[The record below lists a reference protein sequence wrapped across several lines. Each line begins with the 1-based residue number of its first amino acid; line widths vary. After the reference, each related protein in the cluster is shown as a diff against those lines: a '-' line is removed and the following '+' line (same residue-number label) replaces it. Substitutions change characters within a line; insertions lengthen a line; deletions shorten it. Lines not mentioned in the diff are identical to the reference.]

1 MTTPSHSIEEQGD
14 ASSVAILTVD
24 TERLAGRVLLVCV
37 LAETALLFLDYHV
50 NYGRATDIGALR
62 RLFNLARE
70 DGLASW
76 LGTTQTILTALT
88 LWLTYRLARAKPTP
102 RWRQAGWL
110 ALALFFTYMAIDDG
124 AQLHERLA
132 STVDALTEDSS
143 GLLTSFPSYTW
154 QILFMPLFGAL
165 GVFML
170 VFLWRELPTRASR
183 LVLVSAIGCLSLAVL
198 LDFFEGLEPDHAL
211 NLYSYVDDN
220 TDLDLWAGERFDRSA
235 YDTLQ
240 HFSRSSEETLEM
252 FAGSLLW
259 FVFLRNL
266 VNVAPGGFQVRLKPR
281 QPT

>member
-1 MTTPSHSIEEQGD
+1 MPAPPHSIEEQGD
-14 ASSVAILTVD
+14 ASSVVILTAD
-24 TERLAGRVLLVCV
+24 PERLARRVLLVC
-37 LAETALLFLDYHV
+37 LLIETALVFLDYHI

-88 LWLTYRLARAKPTP
+88 LWLTYRLAKAAPTT
-102 RWRQAGWL
+102 RWRRAGWL

-124 AQLHERLA
+124 AQLHERLG
-132 STVDALTEDSS
+132 STVDRLTEDSS
-143 GLLTSFPSYTW
+143 GFLSSFPSYTW

-165 GVFML
+165 GLFML
-170 VFLWRELPTRASR
+170 VFLWKELPARASR

-211 NLYSYVDDN
+211 NPYSYVDDH
-220 TDLDLWAGERFDRSA
+220 TDLDEWAEDRFDSSA
-235 YDTLQ
+235 YETLQ
-240 HFSRSSEETLEM
+240 HFSRSLEETLEM

-259 FVFLRNL
+259 FLFLRTL
-266 VNVAPGGFQVRLKPR
+266 PRVAGDGFEVRFKSR
-281 QPT
+281 